1 MGRTGGF
8 SNTKWRL
15 HGARLGSFLRN
26 ARAIR
31 DLADDARSKYEDDYV
46 FDRQYVVTV
55 IERALELI
63 EALLF
68 DARVIGAD
76 TGSLQ
81 RSAAQCKTTAHQ
93 VTSPTGESAPAA
105 SGEHDDPEYSLLAR
119 CSEWL
124 DGEANRDAG
133 CVMALVRSA
142 TDLVAEAIGD
152 DRELEV
158 KTSVPELELPRAAG
172 SVRVADLGGGVES
185 GAQAALSPR
194 NIQCRP
200 LAVLLAGAAEGAN
213 EGKRESDS
221 RWLAVVDRRHL
232 SLRRDQRSARF
243 LLEATLSGD
252 HRSDWAFVYSTN
264 GKPPQIAGVRSEP
277 TDHGW
282 VLWQSD
288 DASVDQVLASLGAQ
302 FFGN

>member
-1 MGRTGGF
+1 MGRTSGF
-8 SNTKWRL
+8 SSTKWRL

-55 IERALELI
+55 IERSLELT

-76 TGSLQ
+76 TGSLV
-81 RSAAQCKTTAHQ
+81 RSAAECKAAAQ
-93 VTSPTGESAPAA
+93 QLTSSTGEGEPVAA
-105 SGEHDDPEYSLLAR
+105 GEHDDPEYSLLAH

-124 DGEANRDAG
+124 DGRASRDAG

-142 TDLVAEAIGD
+142 TDLVAEAIGE

-158 KTSVPELELPRAAG
+158 KTPVPALEIPHAG
-172 SVRVADLGGGVES
+172 SVRIADLGGGIES
-185 GAQAALSPR
+185 GDRAALSPR

-200 LAVLLAGAAEGAN
+200 LGVLLAGVAEGAE
-213 EGKRESDS
+213 EGARTNDS
-221 RWLAVVDRRHL
+221 KWLAVVDRRHL
-232 SLRRDQRSARF
+232 SLRRDQSGARF
-243 LLEATLSGD
+243 LLEATLSGE
-252 HRSDWAFVYSTN
+252 HRSDWVFVYSTK
-264 GKPPQIAGVRSEP
+264 GKPPELPGIRSEP
-277 TDHGW
+277 TDQGW

-288 DASVDQVLASLGAQ
+288 DASVDQVLATLGAQ
-302 FFGN
+302 FFRR